1 VDFNYHLLFP
11 TFFFSIKSVFSS
23 YFRSC
28 VYDCAVFFGQFS
40 LYLILL
46 FLSLTFGVLFLFLF
60 LFFTDP
66 LASKIL
72 AMWRT
77 CDVFSLHNRRQTC
90 RSIQGVYF
98 GRFDFYDGFFGS
110 CRGFFTLAHILE
122 LSDCSLSIDRFNSS
136 QDDPKFSRKN
146 WMRADSEKLP
156 YVLFAFTFL
165 SLSL

>member
-1 VDFNYHLLFP
+1 
-11 TFFFSIKSVFSS
+11 VFSS

-28 VYDCAVFFGQFS
+28 VYDCAVFLGQFS

-60 LFFTDP
+60 LFLFFTYL

-72 AMWRT
+72 SILRT
-77 CDVFSLHNRRQTC
+77 CDLFSLNNRRQTC

-98 GRFDFYDGFFGS
+98 GRFDFYDGFFRS
-110 CRGFFTLAHILE
+110 CLGFFTLAYIFE

-136 QDDPKFSRKN
+136 QDDSKFSGKN
-146 WMRADSEKLP
+146 WMRVDSEKLP
-156 YVLFAFTFL
+156 YVLFAFSFL